1 MLKDS
6 SSSSII
12 SRIEGEIKKLANKI
26 RENDEF
32 GKKDILNVHGLVCL
46 MRYAVWGYENSFQE
60 WLLGQEMTH
69 NEGVVKRV
77 YLYKDLDDSKD
88 GVEIRIHL
96 FTDGSETFRHNHGQ
110 DFITMC
116 IHGEYEYS
124 YYKIEP
130 DNGHTYQEFVRTP
143 GEGKL
148 LPVGGVKKRG
158 KIVKAKLVD
167 GELYA
172 DENADDVKF
181 KEGDL
186 PMFVPC
192 MHHHTVNHVN
202 KDVPVVTFLAR
213 RGRRDNHNTTVIQD
227 LSMGHRD
234 AEEDQDPVKVKLEEK
249 DKLEIYET
257 LKSALLKR
265 GHSDIG
271 YSGVNGV
278 ANKESDI
285 YHYMTKTK
293 HLVRFLRKDSSSE
306 QQRKLIARFLQSNN
320 FTSAPI
326 MEGKKCVS
334 VLRRPVS
341 AEKKGILQEKSPPSV
356 QIDEHILGAVLWNI
370 VSKDLVVPIV
380 DGHGEMM
387 GIFSI
392 SDLVES
398 NEEFDRALI
407 YSIAKHDRTDNGEKI
422 ARKFLR
428 RLSELNDGAFHKDQL
443 CTSAELDELVNDL
456 MLMLGPLIV
465 ISPDLNHG
473 RFRNVSEP
481 ESVEKAWIH
490 AAANFPVYKLE
501 VDSYDSNQVEE
512 AKDLLKMLSRGSDMD
527 QILLDDG
534 DEVKLLSLKEGV
546 VKLKVSDEKTTINEA
561 IKLLSGSE
569 IPLFVKDKKG
579 RFGILTK
586 DDFDG
591 DVAIKQLCKY
601 ISETDIDS
609 ELSAKITQHI
619 IRVGMGENSTLDI

>member
-1 MLKDS
+1 MTSDL

-12 SRIEGEIKKLANKI
+12 GRIEDEIKKLANKI

-46 MRYAVWGYENSFQE
+46 MRYAVWSDEKSFKK
-60 WLLGQEMTH
+60 WLLNQKMTY
-69 NEGVVKRV
+69 NEGVVKRI
-77 YLYKDLDDSKD
+77 YLHKDLDDSKD

-110 DFITMC
+110 NFITMC

-130 DNGHTYQEFVRTP
+130 DNRYTYQEFVRTP

-148 LPVGGVKKRG
+148 LPVGGVIKPG
-158 KIVKAKLVD
+158 KIVKARLVD

-172 DENADDVKF
+172 DENADDIKF

-202 KDVPVVTFLAR
+202 KAVPVVTFVAR

-234 AEEDQDPVKVKLEEK
+234 AEKDQEAVKVKLEEK
-249 DKLEIYET
+249 DKLDIYET
-257 LKSALLKR
+257 LKSALLRR
-265 GHSDIG
+265 GYSDIG
-271 YSGVNGV
+271 YSENDIVN
-278 ANKESDI
+278 KKSDL

-293 HLVRFLRKDSSSE
+293 HLVRFLHKDSSSE
-306 QQRKLIARFLQSNN
+306 RQRELIAKFLESNN
-320 FTSAPI
+320 FTSTPI

-341 AEKKGILQEKSPPSV
+341 AEKKGILQEKSPPAV
-356 QIDEHILGAVLWNI
+356 QINEHLLGAVLWNI

-380 DGHGEMM
+380 NEQQEMM

-407 YSIAKHDRTDNGEKI
+407 YSIAKHNRRDNGEKI
-422 ARKFLR
+422 ARKFLS
-428 RLSELNDGAFHKDQL
+428 RLSALNAGAFHQDKL
-443 CTSAELDELVNDL
+443 CTSAELDEMVNDL
-456 MLMLGPLIV
+456 MLVLGPLIV
-465 ISPDLNHG
+465 ISPDLNQG
-473 RFRNVSEP
+473 RFQNIHEQDNDDKS
-481 ESVEKAWIH
+481 WIH
-490 AAANFPVYKLE
+490 SAANWPMYKLD
-501 VDSYDSNQVEE
+501 VDSFDTNQMQD
-512 AKDLLKMLSRGSDMD
+512 AKDLLDMLSRGSDMS

-534 DEVKLLSLKEGV
+534 NEVKLLTNNKGV
-546 VKLKVSDEKTTINEA
+546 IELNISDENTTIDEA
-561 IKLLSGSE
+561 IQLLSDSE
-569 IPLFVKDKKG
+569 IPLIVEDENG

-586 DDFDG
+586 DDFDS
-591 DVAIKQLCKY
+591 DVAIKQLCIY
-601 ISETDIDS
+601 ISSTDVDQ
-609 ELSAKITQHI
+609 ELSSKITQHI